1 MSEITKDLERQVR
14 DKIIQSLLALTI
26 PSTWT
31 PEVTLRYIISYI
43 GKESTED

>member
-1 MSEITKDLERQVR
+1 MTETSKELEQQVR

-26 PSTWT
+26 PPTWT

-43 GKESTED
+43 GKEGQEA